1 MVNDIDLHNSQP
13 VLTAGEPLESAKAV
27 MIMIHG
33 RGASAEDI
41 LTLTPHFNIEGFA
54 YLALQATNS
63 TWYPQRFLVPQNDN
77 EPWLSSAKK
86 RIDDAL
92 QMALDAGISTGKIIF
107 LGFSQ
112 GACLATEYP
121 ARNPQ
126 RYGGIIALSGGLIG
140 TDDEITGY
148 IGSLDGTPAFL
159 GCSDVDFHIPKE
171 RVQATADVL
180 KNIGGDVTI
189 KLYAGMGHTINE
201 DEIAHVKQ
209 IMTQVLES

>member
-1 MVNDIDLHNSQP
+1 MTNNNDLHRTHP
-13 VLTAGEPLESAKAV
+13 IVTEGEPLESAKAV

-33 RGASAEDI
+33 RGASAQDI
-41 LTLTPHFNIEGFA
+41 LTLTDHFNGEGFA

-63 TWYPQRFLVPQNDN
+63 TWYPQRFIVPQEGN
-77 EPWLSSAKK
+77 EPWLSSAKA
-86 RIDDAL
+86 RVGDAI
-92 QMALDAGISTGKIIF
+92 QMVLDAGFSHDKIIL

-121 ARNPQ
+121 ARNPN

-148 IGSLDGTPAFL
+148 IGTLDNTPVFL

-171 RVQATADVL
+171 RVQATAEAL
-180 KNIGGDVTI
+180 ESIGGDVTV
-189 KLYAGMGHTINE
+189 KLYTGMGHTINE
-201 DEIAHVKQ
+201 DEVEHVKQ
-209 IMTQVLES
+209 IMAQVLSS